1 MKMKCQYL
9 WALPVLALFTLASCS
24 NDDTAQENNGKQKGT
39 PAGMTEFAVKEAT
52 TRTMGVYSGSGIDFY
67 WTQGDKLW
75 INNTSS
81 LVQSSDDDITGK
93 AATAKFYFTGTY
105 SASSYPV
112 RYTGKG
118 SNAGDKVTIKA
129 EQKQATPNDGSHIGT
144 DGDCGTATATRGA
157 DGKFGFTLSHKAS
170 YITFIPYYSYE
181 FAEDVKVTQIKV
193 TADEVLAGEFKF
205 DDNGLDL
212 ASRTTVVNPEK
223 SITLELNGGT
233 NNGFTIPISPDYTKN
248 AAIMVLAPGTYHN
261 FTVEY
266 RLYDQKTLV
275 YGTVSKNYG
284 QLTFH
289 AGQNKKVV
297 ADLPVPNY
305 AKNRFYMWDAAVGQN
320 AWKNYENYQPIL
332 NEGLDSHYPT
342 ASTDARWYNPVL
354 LPTKASRS
362 AKDCPNANEML
373 WYLMYGD
380 PHWDPSIWS
389 TMKHLYDGG
398 MWLKKRSVIA
408 ADQHMTLQQLKD
420 AAPGGTDFTKVY
432 PSYPNIYTA
441 YVKDNTNVILGKP
454 SNSSDYIFLPTTG
467 FYHAYDGK
475 LRCVGTR
482 GYYWSSTPRPVGG
495 LNAYNLYIQRDRVHV
510 GYGDRTNAHCL
521 WPE

>member
-1 MKMKCQYL
+1 MKCQYL

-52 TRTMGVYSGSGIDFY
+52 TRTMGVYSGSRIDFY

-105 SASSYPV
+105 NAPSYPV

-144 DGDCGTATATRGA
+144 DGDCGTATAIKGA
-157 DGKFGFTLSHKAS
+157 DGKYEFTLSHKAS

-212 ASRTTVVNPEK
+212 ASRTTVVNPAK

-233 NNGFTIPISPDYTKN
+233 NNGFIIPKISDRTKN

-266 RLYDQKTLV
+266 SLYDQKTSV
-275 YGTVSKNYG
+275 AGTVTKNYG
-284 QLTFH
+284 ELTFH
-289 AGQNKKVV
+289 EGKNKKVA
-297 ADLPVPNY
+297 ADLAVPHY
-305 AKNRFYMWDAAVGQN
+305 SSDIYYMWDAVKGQHV
-320 AWKNYENYQPIL
+320 WKNNESYQPIL
-332 NEGLDSHYPT
+332 NEGVDGHYPKL
-342 ASTDARWYNPVL
+342 ASDARWYNPVNY
-354 LPTKASRS
+354 PTAASRS
-362 AKDCPNANEML
+362 AAKCPNANEFL
-373 WYLMYGD
+373 WYLEYGD
-380 PHWDPSIWS
+380 PHWDSSIWEI
-389 TMKHLYDGG
+389 MKHLHTGG

-408 ADQHMTLQQLKD
+408 AEQHKTLQDLKK
-420 AAPGGTDFTKVY
+420 AAPDRTDFTKVTDFNKY
-432 PSYPNIYTA
+432 D
-441 YVKDNTNVILGKP
+441 KDNKTIKTGKP
-454 SNSSDYIFLPTTG
+454 AKSSDYIFLPAVG
-467 FYHAYDGK
+467 FYTLSGQDGK
-475 LRCVGTR
+475 LQSVGSSV
-482 GYYWSSTPRPVGG
+482 YYWSSTPRPYENK
-495 LNAYNLYIQRDRVHV
+495 NAYNLLIQKDKVHV
-510 GYGDRTNAHCL
+510 GYGGRTNAHCL

>member
-1 MKMKCQYL
+1 MKCQYL

-52 TRTMGVYSGSGIDFY
+52 TRTMGVYSGLGIDFY
-67 WTQGDKLW
+67 WTQDDKLW

-105 SASSYPV
+105 NASSYPV

-157 DGKFGFTLSHKAS
+157 DGKYGFTLSHKAS
-170 YITFIPYYSYE
+170 YITFMPYYSYE

-212 ASRTTVVNPEK
+212 ASRTTVVNPGK

-297 ADLPVPNY
+297 ADLQVPNY
-305 AKNRFYMWDAAVGQN
+305 SKDRFYMWDAAVGQN

-332 NEGLDSHYPT
+332 NEGVDSHYPT
-342 ASTDARWYNPVL
+342 VSTDARWYNPAL
-354 LPTKASRS
+354 IPAKASRS

-373 WYLMYGD
+373 WYCMYGD
-380 PHWDPSIWS
+380 PHWDEELWTAMGHIQS
-389 TMKHLYDGG
+389 GG
-398 MWLKKRSVIA
+398 MWIKKKANISGFRSDLA
-408 ADQHMTLQQLKD
+408 ADNKTDMRTTNKSFRNDEIPDDYGEHLFLSEKPNYFYLPAFGQYDKD
-420 AAPGGTDFTKVY
+420 FFH
-432 PSYPNIYTA
+432 
-441 YVKDNTNVILGKP
+441 
-454 SNSSDYIFLPTTG
+454 YISKG
-467 FYHAYDGK
+467 
-475 LRCVGTR
+475 
-482 GYYWSSTPRPVGG
+482 GYYWTSSACPWGG
-495 LNAYNLYIQRDRVHV
+495 ETAYSLRFGRGAIEVEGGSRAYGNLAI
-510 GYGDRTNAHCL
+510 
-521 WPE
+521 PFE

>member
-105 SASSYPV
+105 NASSYPV

-144 DGDCGTATATRGA
+144 DGDCGTATAIKGA
-157 DGKFGFTLSHKAS
+157 DGKYGFTLSHKAS
-170 YITFIPYYSYE
+170 YITFMPYYSYE

-212 ASRTTVVNPEK
+212 ASRTTVVNPAK

-233 NNGFTIPISPDYTKN
+233 NNGFIIPKSSDRTKN

-266 RLYDQKTLV
+266 SLYDQKTAV
-275 YGTVSKNYG
+275 AGTVTKNYG
-284 QLTFH
+284 ELTFH
-289 AGQNKKVV
+289 EGKNKKVA
-297 ADLPVPNY
+297 ADLAVPHY
-305 AKNRFYMWDAAVGQN
+305 ASDIYYMWDAAEGEHIWKGHENDLLTVNDATSSNYPKVGTDPRWFN
-320 AWKNYENYQPIL
+320 TVP
-332 NEGLDSHYPT
+332 HPT
-342 ASTDARWYNPVL
+342 A
-354 LPTKASRS
+354 ASRS
-362 AKDCPNANEML
+362 AANCPNANEIR
-373 WYLMYGD
+373 WYVEHGD
-380 PHWDPSIWS
+380 PHWDSSIWEF
-389 TMKHLYDGG
+389 TKHLYAGG
-398 MWLKKRSVIA
+398 MWLKKGSVIA
-408 ADQHMTLQQLKD
+408 GDQHKTLQELKNAAPNGKNYANGDVNSFKDYDKSNTTITDGKPANLSNYIFFPAVGYYIQTSDKKGQLK
-420 AAPGGTDFTKVY
+420 F
-432 PSYPNIYTA
+432 
-441 YVKDNTNVILGKP
+441 LGSKA
-454 SNSSDYIFLPTTG
+454 F
-467 FYHAYDGK
+467 
-475 LRCVGTR
+475 
-482 GYYWSSTPRPVGG
+482 YWSSTARPYTN
-495 LNAYNLYIQRDRVHV
+495 LIAYNLLIEKGKVAA
-510 GYGDRTNAHCL
+510 GYGNRANAHCL
-521 WPE
+521 WPK

>member
-1 MKMKCQYL
+1 MKYQNL

-39 PAGMTEFAVKEAT
+39 PAGMTEFAVREAT

-105 SASSYPV
+105 NASSYPV

-144 DGDCGTATATRGA
+144 DGDCGTATAIRGA
-157 DGKFGFTLSHKAS
+157 DGKYGFTLSHKAS
-170 YITFIPYYSYE
+170 YITFMPYYSYE

-212 ASRTTVVNPEK
+212 ASRTTVVNPAK

-233 NNGFTIPISPDYTKN
+233 HNGFIIPKSPDYTKN

-266 RLYDQKTLV
+266 SLYDQKTAV
-275 YGTVSKNYG
+275 AGTVTKNYG
-284 QLTFH
+284 ELTFY
-289 AGQNKKVV
+289 AGKNKKVA
-297 ADLPVPNY
+297 ADLAVPHY
-305 AKNRFYMWDAAVGQN
+305 ASDIYYMWDAAVDQHV
-320 AWKNYENYQPIL
+320 WKGNENDQLTLNDAISSNYPKVAT
-332 NEGLDSHYPT
+332 DS
-342 ASTDARWYNPVL
+342 RWYNTAAH
-354 LPTKASRS
+354 PTAASRS
-362 AKDCPNANEML
+362 AANCPNANEIR
-373 WYLMYGD
+373 WYVQYGD
-380 PHWDPSIWS
+380 PHWDSSIWS
-389 TMKHLYDGG
+389 ITKHLYAGG
-398 MWLKKRSVIA
+398 MWLKKGSVIA
-408 ADQHMTLQQLKD
+408 ADQNKTLQNLKD
-420 AAPGGTDFTKVY
+420 AAPDRKNYTNGDNNSFKTYAISNTD
-432 PSYPNIYTA
+432 I
-441 YVKDNTNVILGKP
+441 KDGKP
-454 SNSSDYIFLPTTG
+454 ANLSNYIYFPAVGLYIQSG
-467 FYHAYDGK
+467 QDGQLK
-475 LRCVGTR
+475 SVGSR
-482 GYYWSSTPRPVGG
+482 AFYWSSTARPYGN
-495 LNAYNLYIQRDRVHV
+495 LIAYNLLIEKGKVAA
-510 GYGDRTNAHCL
+510 GYGNRVNAHCL